1 MKPRTVEDLLNDQL
15 AACVAATE
23 DCLAQSRRTE
33 DDPHGHKRRND
44 VAYLA
49 KLMKAFARLTE
60 ALAQLRGERHQTIHV
75 KREHVGESRSAIK
88 KGDKEGG

>member
-1 MKPRTVEDLLNDQL
+1 MWRRQRIAWPSRGGPRT
-15 AACVAATE
+15 
-23 DCLAQSRRTE
+23 
-33 DDPHGHKRRND
+33 DPHGHKRRND